1 MQIIINKF
9 FTGIA
14 SSREKKVGILPS
26 TCHRAGMKRKSNNRP
41 IPHQYSLLRQILNFI
56 LDHLVPQLAREC
68 GVDRKARSFTPW
80 SHVVA
85 LVYAQ
90 LTHAIGVNDV
100 CDVLRLHSGALSALR
115 GAKPTSRNSLSHAT
129 SNKML

>member
-1 MQIIINKF
+1 
-9 FTGIA
+9 
-14 SSREKKVGILPS
+14 
-26 TCHRAGMKRKSNNRP
+26 MKRKSNNRP